1 MQKLKDRSF
10 STHNAHSR
18 DTLAIQ
24 QPWNRK
30 LAVSPAVYQTTSSS
44 KPTAAQCKTRSRH
57 SRKCKFTAH
66 TLGEC
71 RVPGL
76 RAQWEMAQIYLPG
89 LIQDLWII
97 HWYIIYIS
105 NEMSVALLCSA
116 TTTATATA
124 TIIFELI
131 RYAKISK
138 CTKSLAPH
146 LLHLCFSSQRMRC
159 VCSEWS
165 ELGNYLVFVSLSL
178 SLSLCFRC
186 RRNNNWT
193 KFYEIFILSKSRR
206 ARRKDVEHEKPFS
219 LRFNYTLSMCI
230 VSESEH
236 ECN

>member
-105 NEMSVALLCSA
+105 NEMSVALLCNDNGNGDCDDNIRAHTLCQNIKMHQKLSTTFIAFVFLVA
-116 TTTATATA
+116 TYAMCLLWMEWAR
-124 TIIFELI
+124 ELS
-131 RYAKISK
+131 RF
-138 CTKSLAPH
+138 
-146 LLHLCFSSQRMRC
+146 CFP
-159 VCSEWS
+159 
-165 ELGNYLVFVSLSL
+165 VSLSL
-178 SLSLCFRC
+178 SLFSMQ
-186 RRNNNWT
+186 
-193 KFYEIFILSKSRR
+193 
-206 ARRKDVEHEKPFS
+206 EK
-219 LRFNYTLSMCI
+219 
-230 VSESEH
+230 
-236 ECN
+236 